1 MHRIATALLIVAA
14 VVALNG
20 SMLRDAL
27 AGERCGGQD
36 ARPQAAEL
44 APMKSAKVLSLLLI
58 LEALR
63 QSPVTLT
70 AQKV

>member
-1 MHRIATALLIVAA
+1 MHRIATALLIAAA

-20 SMLRDAL
+20 SMLRDAFAVER
-27 AGERCGGQD
+27 AGGSGIKS
-36 ARPQAAEL
+36 QATDL

-63 QSPVTLT
+63 QSPVPLT
-70 AQKV
+70 TQKV